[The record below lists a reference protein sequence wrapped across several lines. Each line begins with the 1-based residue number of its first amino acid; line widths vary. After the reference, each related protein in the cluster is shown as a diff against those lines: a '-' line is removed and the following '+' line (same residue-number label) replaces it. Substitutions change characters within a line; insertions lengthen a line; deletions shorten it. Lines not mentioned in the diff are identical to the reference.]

1 MKKEE
6 INRDIKYIKNNNKY
20 EYTCPFCGYV
30 HKVDDEFYIYHFL
43 EKKEN
48 IQDRCF
54 HCDEIL
60 FMEYQK
66 AV

>member
-6 INRDIKYIKNNNKY
+6 INRDIKYTKNNNKY

-30 HKVDDEFYIYHFL
+30 HKIDKEFYIYDEL
-43 EKKEN
+43 KKGGQV
-48 IQDRCF
+48 QDRCF

-60 FMEYQK
+60 YME